1 MAITEL
7 KFTESGLIDLD
18 YLIQESA
25 KAKKEA
31 DEANE
36 RHRIIE
42 VQIKSA
48 RLFNSNMLNEKIGDA
63 KELQNC

>member
-1 MAITEL
+1 MTEV
-7 KFTESGLIDLD
+7 KFTKSGLIDLD
-18 YLIQESA
+18 YLIQEST

-31 DEANE
+31 EAASE
-36 RHRIIE
+36 RHRVIE

-63 KELQNC
+63 SELQSR

>member
-1 MAITEL
+1 MTEV
-7 KFTESGLIDLD
+7 KFTASGLIDLD

-25 KAKKEA
+25 KAKKAAEEA
-31 DEANE
+31 AEQ
-36 RHRIIE
+36 HRIIE

-63 KELQNC
+63 SELQSR

>member
-1 MAITEL
+1 MTEV
-7 KFTESGLIDLD
+7 KFTPSGLIDLE

-25 KAKKEA
+25 NAKKEA
-31 DEANE
+31 EAAAE
-36 RHRIIE
+36 RHRVIE

-63 KELQNC
+63 SELQNR

>member
-1 MAITEL
+1 MNEV
-7 KFTESGLIDLD
+7 KFTSSGLIDLD

-31 DEANE
+31 EAAAE
-36 RHRIIE
+36 RHRVIE

-63 KELQNC
+63 SELQNR